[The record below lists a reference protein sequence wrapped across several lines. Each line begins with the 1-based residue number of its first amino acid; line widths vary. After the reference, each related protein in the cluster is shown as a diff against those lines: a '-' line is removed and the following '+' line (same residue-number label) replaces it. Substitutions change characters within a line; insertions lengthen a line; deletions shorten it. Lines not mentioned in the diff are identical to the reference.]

1 MAWLLL
7 LLLTKLLR
15 RLLDLPALL
24 SAVVLGFMH
33 RALWTTLIA
42 TGRLTWVLV
51 TAWTTPPLV
60 VVAATVGA
68 PSSNFSLSPYFFFF
82 LPLPWAVASAW
93 VLSAFPTFGVGYVC
107 QAWPFVALAHFS
119 ARLKSSEMSCTSC
132 VANFSSIFLSLMPYR
147 NAIITEALEMWGLVF
162 QT

>member
-42 TGRLTWVLV
+42 AGWLTWVLV
-51 TAWTTPPLV
+51 TAWTTPPTSRCSYYGGSTVQQLFLV
-60 VVAATVGA
+60 AILLLLFTAALGSSICMGLVSLPYLWSRLCM
-68 PSSNFSLSPYFFFF
+68 PS
-82 LPLPWAVASAW
+82 
-93 VLSAFPTFGVGYVC
+93 
-107 QAWPFVALAHFS
+107 VALCSPGA
-119 ARLKSSEMSCTSC
+119 
-132 VANFSSIFLSLMPYR
+132 FLRQAEELR
-147 NAIITEALEMWGLVF
+147 DVLHIVCG
-162 QT
+162 